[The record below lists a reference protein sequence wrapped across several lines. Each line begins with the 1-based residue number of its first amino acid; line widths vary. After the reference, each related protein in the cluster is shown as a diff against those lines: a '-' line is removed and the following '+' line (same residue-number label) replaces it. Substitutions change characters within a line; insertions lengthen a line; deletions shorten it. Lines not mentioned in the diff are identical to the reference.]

1 MVEIILDL
9 CGGTGAWS
17 RHYRDNGY
25 RVIIVDPLA
34 EPHPDNYLGRVEDF
48 LWDKQHGYVDLADA
62 DVVGILAAPPCTE
75 FSGSGARW
83 WASKEK
89 ETPGLLEA
97 AMDTVI
103 TCYNIALYYR
113 IYDSFNLR
121 WWVMENPVGR
131 MQKVVL
137 ERRDIDIGKW
147 VMTFQPCDYGD
158 PYTKR
163 TCLWGD
169 FTEPVK
175 TPVEPTE
182 GSKIHLMAPSEDR
195 WRLRSMT
202 PPGFAKA
209 FFEANP

>member
-1 MVEIILDL
+1 MVEVILDL

-34 EPHPDNYLGRVEDF
+34 DEHPDNYLGNVEDYCREVF
-48 LWDKQHGYVDLADA
+48 DGLTDYSDA

-83 WASKEK
+83 WASKEI
-89 ETPGLLEA
+89 ESPTLLA
-97 AMDTVI
+97 DAILTVESCLDI
-103 TCYNIALYYR
+103 IGYHESR
-113 IYDSFNLR
+113 MSNLR
-121 WWVMENPVGR
+121 WWAMENPVGR
-131 MQKVVL
+131 MQRIIK
-137 ERRDIDIGKW
+137 ERRNFDIGKW
-147 VMTFQPCDYGD
+147 VMTFNPCDYGD

-169 FTEPVK
+169 FNELVK

-182 GSKIHLMAPSEDR
+182 GSKIHLYPPSEDR
-195 WRLRSMT
+195 WKLRSMT

-209 FFEANP
+209 FYEANR

>member
-1 MVEIILDL
+1 MSDTVLDL

-34 EPHPDNYLGRVEDF
+34 DEHPDNINGRVEDF
-48 LWDKQHGYVDLADA
+48 ETDVYTFNVDFDPSS
-62 DVVGILAAPPCTE
+62 VVGILAAPPCTQ

-83 WASKEK
+83 WAGKDREQ
-89 ETPGLLEA
+89 PGLLEE
-97 AMDTVI
+97 AMDAVLACTSI
-103 TCYNIALYYR
+103 IDYYQL
-113 IYDSFNLR
+113 FNLR
-121 WWVMENPVGR
+121 WWALENPVGR
-131 MQKVVL
+131 MRRIIR
-137 ERRDIDIGKW
+137 ERRDVEIGEYA
-147 VMTFQPCDYGD
+147 MTFQPCDYGD

-163 TCLWGD
+163 TCLWGE
-169 FTEPVK
+169 FTEPEQ

-182 GSKIHLMAPSEDR
+182 GSKIHLMPPSEER

-209 FFEANP
+209 FYDANQ